1 MRLLNILRKFKKI
14 IQNNSQKHLLRI
26 EINSRQLLQN
36 IQVLKEKFPQH
47 QLSAVLKGNA
57 YGHGLKEM
65 ATFLENKKEIK
76 YFCVDSLMEA
86 KIIRDL
92 GLKKPII
99 ILGYVLKDSL
109 RQLKRLKNVVLI
121 VNSLKQAQDLKQLI
135 NFPLAV
141 HLKVDT
147 GMHRHGI
154 IFSDLEG
161 GISILKE
168 NSYIKIDG
176 LMTHFADADNQN
188 SEFTLQQLK
197 IWQEAIK
204 IYRNHFSNGLLHFS
218 ATAGTNYLEQAESN
232 FIRIGAALYGFDV
245 TKDKIL
251 KVKPILSFWAK
262 VVNIKDLK
270 KGEFIGYGCTF
281 RAEQDMKIALV
292 PCGYFEGVPRISSN
306 QGYVYFKDKPLRILG
321 RVSMNLTA
329 LDATGIDI
337 KLEDEIEI
345 FSADLQRLNS
355 VENYA
360 KICKTG
366 IHDISVHLASG
377 IKRVVHLVK

>member
-14 IQNNSQKHLLRI
+14 IQSNSQKHLLRI
-26 EINSRQLLQN
+26 EISSQQLLQN

-99 ILGYVLKDSL
+99 ILGYVLKESL
-109 RQLKRLKNVVLI
+109 KQLKRLKNVVLI

-141 HLKVDT
+141 HLKVDA

-154 IFSDLEG
+154 IFSDLEE
-161 GISILKE
+161 GINILKE

-176 LMTHFADADNQN
+176 LMTHFADADNRE
-188 SEFTLQQLK
+188 SDFTKGQL
-197 IWQEAIK
+197 IVWQEAVK
-204 IYRNHFSNGLLHFS
+204 IYKKYFSKGLMHFS
-218 ATAGTNYLEQAESN
+218 ATTGTNYLNQAESN
-232 FIRIGAALYGFDV
+232 FIRAGAALFGFDV

-251 KVKPILSFWAK
+251 GVKPILSFWAK
-262 VVNIKDLK
+262 VVNIKTLK

-281 RAEQDMKIALV
+281 KADKDLKVALV

-306 QGYVYFKDKPLRILG
+306 QGYAYFKGNPLRILG

-345 FSADLQRLNS
+345 FSADSQRLNS

-366 IHDISVHLASG
+366 IHDILVHLASG
-377 IKRVVHLVK
+377 IKRVVRLVK